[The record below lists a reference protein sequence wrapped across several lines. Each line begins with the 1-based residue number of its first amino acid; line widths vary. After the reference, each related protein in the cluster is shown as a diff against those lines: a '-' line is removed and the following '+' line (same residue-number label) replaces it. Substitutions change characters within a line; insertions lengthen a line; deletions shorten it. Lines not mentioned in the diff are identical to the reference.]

1 VTGRSVVVVGAGIG
15 GLAAATLLAR
25 DGWRVTVLEQAE
37 GLAPVGAGIL
47 LQALGQQ
54 VAGLLG
60 IADDLRARSTPVV
73 RVDGRLVSGRE
84 TMQLDYARV
93 APGSQA
99 WGVHRGVLFSLLH
112 AAATAADVRIEPGV
126 EVVALE
132 SASSGWQALDAA
144 GGHHGSF
151 DLVVGAD
158 GSTSHIRQ
166 LSVPVRLDRA
176 YPWGALWAIVP
187 DHDGLVGEA
196 LVQRWQDTRTILGL
210 MPTGTGQA
218 SVFWSIR
225 VRDQVAALA
234 AGPDA
239 FLRVALPLATGFEP
253 LVRSASTSLLPARYR
268 DVVVSTPVAHAL
280 ALIGDAAHAM
290 SPQLGLG
297 ASHALADAWTLAWAL
312 RTTPGNVDSALARY
326 SAERARQVRY
336 YRWWSMLMT
345 PIFQSGLSV
354 LAPPRDVG
362 LMAMS
367 RLPWAQ
373 RQMVTTLMGTRT
385 SPWSHWRLPG
395 S

>member
-1 VTGRSVVVVGAGIG
+1 MTKRSAGVVGGGIG
-15 GLAAATLLAR
+15 GLATATLLAR
-25 DGWRVTVLEQAE
+25 DGWRVTVLEQD
-37 GLAPVGAGIL
+37 LTPVGAGLL

-73 RVDGRLVSGRE
+73 QVDGRLAGGRK
-84 TMQLDYARV
+84 TMQLDYAKV

-99 WGVHRGVLFSLLH
+99 WGVHRGVLFALLH
-112 AAATAADVRIEPGV
+112 AAAIAAGAQIEPGV
-126 EVVALE
+126 EIAALE
-132 SASSGWQALDAA
+132 PAGPGWRAVDASG
-144 GGHHGSF
+144 GGHGPF
-151 DLVVGAD
+151 DLLIGAD
-158 GSTSHIRQ
+158 GLTSRVR
-166 LSVPVRLDRA
+166 SRAVPVRLDRP

-187 DHDGLVGEA
+187 DLDSLVGEA
-196 LVQRWQDTRTILGL
+196 LVQRWHGTRTTLGL

-225 VRDQVAALA
+225 VRDQAAALA

-239 FLRVALPLATGFEP
+239 FLREAIPLAPGFEP
-253 LVRSASTSLLPARYR
+253 LVRAASTNLLPARYR
-268 DVVVSTPVAHAL
+268 DVVVATPVAHAL

-312 RTTPGNVDSALARY
+312 RATPHSVDAALLRY
-326 SAERARQVRY
+326 ASERAQQVRY

-345 PIFQSGLSV
+345 PIFQSGFII
-354 LAPPRDVG
+354 LAPPRDLG
-362 LMAMS
+362 LVAMS
-367 RLPWAQ
+367 HLPWAQ